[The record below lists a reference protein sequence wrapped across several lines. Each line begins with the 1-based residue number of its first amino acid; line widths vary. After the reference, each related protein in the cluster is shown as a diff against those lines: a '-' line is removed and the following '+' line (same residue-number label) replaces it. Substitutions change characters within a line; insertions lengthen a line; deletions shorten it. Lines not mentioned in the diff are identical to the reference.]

1 MKEQIKELRIRID
14 GVSQLVKELNKSALI
29 DINKITVNINSPEDA
44 IALLKAANNSPM
56 VMIEASN
63 KPIVEYIEK
72 HEISKCYESLI
83 LAKAWLGKVLG
94 ELGETT
100 PYANDGNR
108 KSVEDIEPTADKNT
122 MIEINT
128 NKPVLEE
135 FGWKSKSYIEKVDW
149 LRQEIQ
155 LIVNIVKDIYISN
168 YQVSREFNIA
178 RTNSYNHLCEARFW
192 LGFELQRIKE
202 QSDKSF
208 QIHILKE
215 EGINF
220 NK

>member
-14 GVSQLVKELNKSALI
+14 GISQLVKELKQLHTGDKFIAGSNNIVYRHI
-29 DINKITVNINSPEDA
+29 DISEYYQ
-44 IALLKAANNSPM
+44 
-56 VMIEASN
+56 SN
-63 KPIVEYIEK
+63 
-72 HEISKCYESLI
+72 EIKKCYDSLI
-83 LAKAWLGKVLG
+83 LAKAWLGKILG
-94 ELGETT
+94 ELGEST
-100 PYANDGNR
+100 PYTNDGNR
-108 KSVEDIEPTADKNT
+108 KTVEDIEPTADKNT
-122 MIEINT
+122 MIEVNT

-135 FGWKSKSYIEKVDW
+135 YGWKSKSYIEKIDW

-208 QIHILKE
+208 QTHIIKE